1 IATVTDT
8 NRDQVLV
15 HDAHHTSPA
24 RAFALT
30 RLADADT
37 LHHTPIGVIRNTTR
51 PVYDTL
57 MADQLSQA
65 VASKGAGDLAGLLK
79 GNDTWTV
86 V

>member
-30 RLADADT
+30 RLTAADL

-51 PVYDTL
+51 PVYDRL
-57 MADQLSQA
+57 MAGQLDQA
-65 VASKGAGDLAGLLK
+65 VEQKGPGDLAALLA
-79 GNDTWTV
+79 GTDTWTV
-86 V
+86 N